1 MKKQKNKI
9 KRKDSIVKLLLV
21 GFLIVLS
28 TQSYAQLMSKEKEDE
43 KSSKLIGTITPE
55 FNPSPREMVLGKILK
70 RWLTSFHYLKKD
82 IDDDLSK
89 KAFKLYLERLDYGK
103 QFLLEKDV
111 EALEKYEK
119 RMDDEFETG
128 NLTIIALSNRIL
140 KERIAAVKKH
150 VLEFLDSD
158 IPFDSKEKYQTDPKK
173 RDYVENM
180 KELEK
185 RWERAL
191 TYEALIQ
198 YLELKDEQEEEFN
211 PKKKDEKD
219 KKKKTAKKDKK
230 KKKEKKKKLSDK
242 ELKEKA
248 REKVKKRYAKVF
260 KRLEEEKKDDR
271 LDKFYNSVTRVFDP
285 HTHYLMPEEK
295 EDFDIDMKGK
305 LQGIGALLREEGSFI
320 KVERIIPGSASW
332 KGKELEAGDVILAV
346 GQADGE
352 PVDIVDMSIRD
363 AVKLIRG
370 EKGTEVRLTV
380 KKQSGENQII
390 SIIRDVVVL
399 EESYVKGAKLQLKD
413 KDFKVGYINVPKFY
427 RDFDD
432 DKARNCSDDVK
443 NELLKFKKD
452 NKVKGI
458 ILDLRGNGGGALKDA
473 AVMSGLFIEDGPIV
487 QVKNSSGEKE
497 KYEDEDE
504 EIYNSQPLI
513 VLVDRFSASASEIVA
528 AAMQDYGRAVI
539 VGSSKK
545 THGKGTVQAIID
557 NIGKR
562 MGVSLGDLGAI
573 KITIQMF
580 FRVNGGSTQ
589 FKGVVP
595 DIILPDQY
603 EYFESGEESLD
614 YAIPYQTVKAVKYEK
629 WDKNLRIGK
638 LRSASEKRVKENKF
652 FKKIT
657 DSVKF
662 YTQRK
667 EDTVRSLNIDEMI
680 AFKKETKEKAEEF
693 KIKEE
698 IGTFSVESDFK
709 KRDEVEQERAK
720 EFEEGLA
727 KDPVLEETLNIM
739 TDMIKNS

>member
-1 MKKQKNKI
+1 M
-9 KRKDSIVKLLLV
+9 KLLLAGLFV
-21 GFLIVLS
+21 FISISGH
-28 TQSYAQLMSKEKEDE
+28 AQLMSEEKKDE
-43 KSSKLIGTITPE
+43 KSSKLIGTITPQ
-55 FNPSPREMVLGKILK
+55 FNPSPKELVLGKILK
-70 RWLTSFHYLKKD
+70 QYLTVYHYLKKP
-82 IDDDLSK
+82 IDDDLSEL
-89 KAFKLYLERLDYGK
+89 AFKLYLERLDYGK
-103 QFLLEKDV
+103 QFLIQDDV
-111 EALEKYEK
+111 DKLKKYKEL
-119 RMDDEFETG
+119 MDDEFETG
-128 NLTIIALSNRIL
+128 NLEIIAVSDGIL
-140 KERIAAVKKH
+140 KERIAMVKKH
-150 VLEFLDSD
+150 VLKFLDSD
-158 IPFDSKEKYQTDPKK
+158 INYDGKEKYETDPKK
-173 RDYVENM
+173 REYVDSL
-180 KELEK
+180 KELKK
-185 RWERAL
+185 RWDKSL
-191 TYEALIQ
+191 TYETLLQ

-211 PKKKDEKD
+211 PKKKDD
-219 KKKKTAKKDKK
+219 KKKKKKVAKKDKK
-230 KKKEKKKKLSDK
+230 KEKVKKLSDK
-242 ELKEKA
+242 ELKAKA
-248 REKVKKRYAKVF
+248 REKVKKRYVKVF
-260 KRLEEEKKDDR
+260 KRLEEEKRDDR
-271 LDKFYNSVTRVFDP
+271 LDKFYNSITRVFDP

-332 KGKELEAGDVILAV
+332 KGKELEAGDIILAV

-380 KKQSGENQII
+380 KKQSGDKEVI

-399 EESYVKGAKLQLKD
+399 EESYVKGAKLQLKG

-432 DKARNCSDDVK
+432 ENARNCSDDVK
-443 NELLKFKKD
+443 KELIKFKED
-452 NKVKGI
+452 SKVKGI

-473 AVMSGLFIEDGPIV
+473 AVMSGLFIEEGPIV
-487 QVKNSSGEKE
+487 QVKDSRGQKE
-497 KYEDEDE
+497 KYEDDDE
-504 EIYNSQPLI
+504 EVYNSQPLI

-562 MGVSLGDLGAI
+562 VGVSGVGDLGAI

-614 YAIPYQTVKAVKYEK
+614 HAIPYQTVKAVKYEK
-629 WDKNLRIGK
+629 WDKNLHLGK
-638 LRSASEKRVKENKF
+638 LRKNSEGRVKDNKF
-652 FKKIT
+652 FKKIKE
-657 DSVKF
+657 SVKF
-662 YTQRK
+662 YSQRK
-667 EDTVRSLNIDEMI
+667 EDTERVLNMKEMI
-680 AFKKETKEKAEEF
+680 SFKEETKKKAEEF
-693 KIKEE
+693 KIDEE
-698 IGTFSVESDFK
+698 IGTFSVETHFK
-709 KRDEVEQERAK
+709 KRDDVEKERAK
-720 EFEEGLA
+720 EFEESLG
-727 KDPVLEETLNIM
+727 KDPVLEESLYIM
-739 TDMIKNS
+739 QDMIKNS